1 MDRATF
7 LNYLKQPAQLSAI
20 SLEELLQLTGRYP
33 YATNLLLLV
42 VLKAKQIGDKDYEY
56 YLSRF
61 AAATCDR
68 PHFFDLLQSIELR
81 REENGEVLELL
92 ELEELELAPLQ
103 DPFEEL
109 PSRLNELPGPSKPV
123 TVTTPPDAFP
133 AESPVEEPLYTTPTG
148 ESSLAAVEPIARPDE
163 WVAFAVAYS
172 ELIESTPPGATGP
185 VAPEDPASFA
195 HLIVRRQP
203 TYDLTERLLH
213 LRRGTHPAR
222 RPKAASSPAVVSE
235 TLADLLVRQGQYAHA
250 VRMYRRLMLLYPEKK
265 PIFAGLIQELKEK
278 S

>member
-7 LNYLKQPAQLSAI
+7 LNYLKQPALLSGI
-20 SLEELLQLTGRYP
+20 SLEELLRLTGRYP

-42 VLKAKQIGDKDYEY
+42 VLKAKQTGDKDYEY

-81 REENGEVLELL
+81 REENGEVLELM

-109 PSRLNELPGPSKPV
+109 PSRLNELPGPAQPV
-123 TVTTPPDAFP
+123 TVTTAPNVAPVASP
-133 AESPVEEPLYTTPTG
+133 AEEPVYAAPTG
-148 ESSLAAVEPIARPDE
+148 ESLVTAGPVAKQNE
-163 WVAFAVAYS
+163 WVAFAAAYS
-172 ELIESTPPGATGP
+172 ELIESTPTRPA
-185 VAPEDPASFA
+185 APDDPASFA
-195 HLIVRRQP
+195 HLVARRQP
-203 TYDLTERLLH
+203 AYDLTERLLD
-213 LRRGTHPAR
+213 LRRGAHSVR

-235 TLADLLVRQGQYAHA
+235 TLADLLVRQGQYTHA
-250 VRMYRRLMLLYPEKK
+250 IRMYRRLMLLYPEKK
-265 PIFAGLIQELKEK
+265 SIFAGLIQELKEK